1 MPVITKKYNQITIL
15 YTEYKDK
22 EWDHESEPEVEL
34 KESMFLKV
42 CIDLDDEDSRALI
55 YGLVLETKINPYEIK
70 EKIVDKYQELEY
82 TFFKKY
88 ESDGKEKIYFRDYGA
103 QIRKEY
109 DLAVRQAV
117 RQNALAVRQ
126 CKKML
131 FYEIIKIMMVIYGI
145 TDSAEVYKEY
155 EKKWGWN

>member
-55 YGLVLETKINPYEIK
+55 YGLVLKTKMNPYEIK
-70 EKIVDKYQELEY
+70 EKIVDKYQEPEY
-82 TFFKKY
+82 TFFKEY
-88 ESDGKEKIYFRDYGA
+88 ESDGKKKIYFRDYGA

-109 DLAVRQAV
+109 DLDLAVRQG
-117 RQNALAVRQ
+117 ALAVRQ
-126 CKKML
+126 CKKNA

-145 TDSAEVYKEY
+145 ADSAEEYKEY

>member
-55 YGLVLETKINPYEIK
+55 YGLVLKTKINPYEIK

-103 QIRKEY
+103 QIKMFIS
-109 DLAVRQAV
+109 LADIQLR
-117 RQNALAVRQ
+117 
-126 CKKML
+126 
-131 FYEIIKIMMVIYGI
+131 
-145 TDSAEVYKEY
+145 
-155 EKKWGWN
+155 